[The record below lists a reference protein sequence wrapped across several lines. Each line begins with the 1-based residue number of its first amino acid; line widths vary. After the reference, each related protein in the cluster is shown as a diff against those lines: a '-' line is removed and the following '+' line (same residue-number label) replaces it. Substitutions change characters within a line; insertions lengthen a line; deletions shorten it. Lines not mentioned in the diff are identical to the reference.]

1 MLKRASKSPCLPM
14 AMLVPGP
21 PSVLTEVTWESLG
34 PKASP
39 APSTHLKPVTTHH
52 HHLRHPTLRPAP
64 AWFIFVMSLCC
75 CYLGNIPWKML
86 GEVGR
91 LTGRGRPQTHCGWMA
106 GGRLSHEGLS
116 ASHPRT
122 AHPILPALFS
132 QPPPQAKHQ
141 VCAFLG
147 EASVGWRGV
156 SQHEPVHTWHTNLT
170 PSHLPFFFMGPWS
183 SREQLPYP
191 SLWDR
196 LLSLAC
202 SSPSLHLSMGL
213 CG

>member
-1 MLKRASKSPCLPM
+1 MCSTEKLKALACPWPCW
-14 AMLVPGP
+14 LVPGL

-52 HHLRHPTLRPAP
+52 HHLHYPTLRPAP

-116 ASHPRT
+116 GSHPRT

-132 QPPPQAKHQ
+132 QPPPQAEHQ

-147 EASVGWRGV
+147 GSFSGLEGCVPA
-156 SQHEPVHTWHTNLT
+156 QTC
-170 PSHLPFFFMGPWS
+170 
-183 SREQLPYP
+183 PY
-191 SLWDR
+191 
-196 LLSLAC
+196 LAC
-202 SSPSLHLSMGL
+202 KPHPIPSTLLL
-213 CG
+213 